1 VRLTAEKLVSLPY
14 VEAALNFVT
23 PETIR
28 ARNYNMEPP
37 PGVPRTSARYAAH
50 RVPVWDM
57 RPIAPR
63 LSLNHE
69 GMALVSHPSAVHD
82 FYDEN
87 EVRSVYYT
95 ESAELLKET
104 TGARRVVIFDHTLRS
119 REKKTVEP
127 VTGEAREPVLRVHND
142 YTVRSGP
149 QRVRD
154 LLPDEADELLQ
165 QRFSIINLWRPIRGP
180 VQDSPLAIVDAQSV
194 APHDLVTAELIY
206 PHRTGEYYLA
216 RFNPRQRWFHAPLM
230 EKHEALLFK
239 CYDSAEDGRARF
251 TPHTAF
257 TNPSAPP
264 DAPPRE
270 SIELRALVF
279 YGEGDAGTA
288 TQRA

>member
-1 VRLTAEKLVSLPY
+1 MSVPAARLVSLPY

-23 PETIR
+23 PETLR

-37 PGVPRTSARYAAH
+37 PGVPRTSAQYAAH

-57 RPIAPR
+57 RPIASQ
-63 LSLNHE
+63 LSLNNE
-69 GMALVSHPSAVHD
+69 GMALISHASTVRD
-82 FYDEN
+82 FYDED
-87 EVRSVYYT
+87 EIRSVYYP
-95 ESAELLKET
+95 ESAELLQEA
-104 TGARRVVIFDHTLRS
+104 TGAKRVVIFDHTLRS

-165 QRFSIINLWRPIRGP
+165 QRFSIINVWRPIRGP
-180 VQDSPLAIVDAQSV
+180 VKDSPLAIVDAQSV

-206 PHRTGEYYLA
+206 PHRTGEYYLT

-230 EKHEALLFK
+230 QTHEALLFK

-257 TNPSAPP
+257 TDPTAPIN
-264 DAPPRE
+264 AKPRE
-270 SIELRALVF
+270 SIELRALLF
-279 YGEGDAGTA
+279 YGEDKGRVTA
-288 TQRA
+288 